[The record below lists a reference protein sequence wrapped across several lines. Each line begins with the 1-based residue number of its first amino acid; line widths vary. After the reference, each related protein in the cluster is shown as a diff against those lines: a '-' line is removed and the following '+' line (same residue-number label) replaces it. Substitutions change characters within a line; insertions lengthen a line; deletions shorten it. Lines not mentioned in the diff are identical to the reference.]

1 MKGARALRAMC
12 WMALAAALAAAG
24 STAAPAAN
32 ATAVVCAYRVNDLA
46 APDLFAQAE
55 RAIKTWR
62 EQLKPDPREPLIRQS
77 MADYA
82 INLLQR
88 VNRLDAV
95 GLEAEAVKL
104 RRFVIARLPDT
115 SWRIQHQAALGDLGA
130 IEARIAWLR
139 ADPGVEAAAICKLA
153 AQGAQLDGAES
164 SYRHA
169 LCSDAASAAVEAMQ
183 KAAVLGHPAA
193 METVGRLCIS
203 GRLQAGCKIEPLCRA
218 AQAGRIGA
226 AAAIGWH
233 LTGPELPPSSDGRS
247 WLLRA
252 AEAGDALAQNNY
264 GELRERELE
273 GSRDLREALG
283 WYRRA
288 AEQGLPAA
296 MVNAARLLASGTPA
310 ECLQARNLLEKAGNS
325 GLPQATEWLQGLNCD
340 QIDPV
345 KNP

>member
-1 MKGARALRAMC
+1 ML
-12 WMALAAALAAAG
+12 WLLITAG
-24 STAAPAAN
+24 LITASAN
-32 ATAVVCAYRVNDLA
+32 ALPPASAEPVSCAYRVNDLA
-46 APDLFAQAE
+46 APELFAQAE
-55 RAIKTWR
+55 RAIASWR
-62 EQLKPDPREPLIRQS
+62 EQLKRDSRDPQIRQS

-95 GLEAEAVKL
+95 GLEAEAAKL
-104 RRFVIARLPDT
+104 RRFVIAQLPDT
-115 SWRIQHQAALGDLGA
+115 SWRIQHQAELGDLGA

-139 ADPGVEAAAICKLA
+139 ADANAESEAICTLA
-153 AQGAQLDGAES
+153 ARGAVLGGAES
-164 SYRHA
+164 YYRLA
-169 LCSDAASAAVEAMQ
+169 LCTTAAAAALQDMQ
-183 KAAVLGHPAA
+183 KAAALGHPAA

-203 GRLQAGCKIEPLCRA
+203 GRLQADCKLEPLCRA

-233 LTGPELPPSSDGRS
+233 LTGPELPESGDGPF
-247 WLLRA
+247 WLRRA

-264 GELRERELE
+264 GELLERQLA
-273 GSRDLREALG
+273 GSGDLREALG

-296 MVNAARLLASGTPA
+296 MVNAARVLAAGSPA
-310 ECLQARNLLEKAGNS
+310 DCLQAQNLLEKAGNS
-325 GLPQATEWLQGLNCD
+325 GLAQATAWRQSLHCD